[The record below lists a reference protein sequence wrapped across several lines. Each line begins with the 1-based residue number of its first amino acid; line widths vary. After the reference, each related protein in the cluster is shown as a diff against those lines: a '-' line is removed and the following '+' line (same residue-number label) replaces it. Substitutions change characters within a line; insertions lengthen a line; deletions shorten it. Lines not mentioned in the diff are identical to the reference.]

1 MSPGPS
7 SSGGSG
13 PGKTSYFEEFM
24 IGGVAA
30 GVSKTVSA
38 PLERIKLLIQ
48 NQGES
53 AAITKPYKGKSIL
66 I

>member
-1 MSPGPS
+1 
-7 SSGGSG
+7 
-13 PGKTSYFEEFM
+13 M
-24 IGGVAA
+24 IGGIAA

-53 AAITKPYKGKSIL
+53 AAITKPYKGKRC
-66 I
+66 